1 MLKPLLRRDLPSVRD
16 MHVLSGF
23 RPQSAESIEY
33 LRSRG
38 SICCM
43 CCCCVCCCCCCCC
56 VCCCCVC
63 SFGTLTLLS
72 TLLCVARAEERGV
85 PSLEV

>member
-1 MLKPLLRRDLPSVRD
+1 MYTAMLKPLLRRDLPSLRV

-38 SICCM
+38 SCCM
-43 CCCCVCCCCCCCC
+43 CCCCCWCC
-56 VCCCCVC
+56 VCC
-63 SFGTLTLLS
+63 FGTLTLLS
-72 TLLCVARAEERGV
+72 TLSCVASAEERGV
-85 PSLEV
+85 PSVEM